1 MRLFELIYK
10 FIVEIL
16 LVSIFIFFLL
26 IFFQYRGGDFGIFE
40 LANWRYVHLSDA
52 SENIKNAFFLAKGG
66 KLNEYAT
73 SNHMPGLYLY
83 LSLFFSVLPKTLL
96 LNSLGNG
103 IFIIVLSSFITIFTI
118 VGLSFFS
125 ISLMLRD
132 NQVSLFFKVCFC
144 LILLHLLM
152 SFDYFRVLSETYL
165 PFFQLTYLSLFSYY
179 LGNRKERFG
188 YLVSAHYVI
197 GLSIFFGL
205 TNLFTDFIFF
215 SFFFC
220 FLVRDFR
227 KIRIKHFVPAILL
240 LIFILIKSGKLDF
253 HYWIIETNKAQG
265 LGSGLEMFKTVLGNA
280 FFWPK
285 NWYELNAFGPIYDH
299 RVLVIILGFVA
310 IMLNRKNPPL
320 VLLLSLAIFV
330 LPLDSWRIPEQGNIW
345 ISQSYK
351 TDVNMGICFFYL
363 LVIADKGKGLFVRIL
378 PIGLPKFNIKIE
390 KVFFKFGFLVISILC
405 VFQILSYL
413 TNFIEF
419 EKFVVLDHSTLLIE
433 KNICK
438 QKFNKQNTNC
448 SCLSLMYW
456 DQEFFLFND
465 AKPCPNQ
472 FSSYSPHLN
481 SDDHYY
487 NTVKSS
493 FLDHNGAFLLKHS
506 DLYSDKSIVS
516 PRLIEVFRSG
526 QCEEVSKDR
535 LFLCRKIK

>member
-1 MRLFELIYK
+1 
-10 FIVEIL
+10 
-16 LVSIFIFFLL
+16 
-26 IFFQYRGGDFGIFE
+26 
-40 LANWRYVHLSDA
+40 
-52 SENIKNAFFLAKGG
+52 
-66 KLNEYAT
+66 
-73 SNHMPGLYLY
+73 
-83 LSLFFSVLPKTLL
+83 
-96 LNSLGNG
+96 
-103 IFIIVLSSFITIFTI
+103 
-118 VGLSFFS
+118 
-125 ISLMLRD
+125 
-132 NQVSLFFKVCFC
+132 
-144 LILLHLLM
+144 M

-165 PFFQLTYLSLFSYY
+165 PFLQLTYLGLFGYY

-188 YLVSAHYVI
+188 YLVAAHYVI

-215 SFFFC
+215 TFFFC
-220 FLVRDFR
+220 FLVKDFR
-227 KIRIKHFVPAILL
+227 KIRFKQLVPAILL
-240 LIFILIKSGKLDF
+240 LIYIVIKSGNLDF
-253 HYWIIETNKAQG
+253 QYWIIETNKAQG
-265 LGSGLEMFKTVLGNA
+265 LGSGFEMIKTILGNA

-299 RVLVIILGFVA
+299 RVLVAILGFVT
-310 IMLNRKNPPL
+310 IILTRKNL
-320 VLLLSLAIFV
+320 QWVLFLSLGILV

-363 LVIADKGKGLFVRIL
+363 LVITDKCKGLFDRIFSV
-378 PIGLPKFNIKIE
+378 GLPKVNIKIE
-390 KVFFKFGFLVISILC
+390 KVVFKFGFLVIFILC
-405 VFQILSYL
+405 FFQVLSYL
-413 TNFIEF
+413 INFVEF
-419 EKFVVLDHSTLLIE
+419 EKSVVLDHSTWISD

-438 QKFNKQNTNC
+438 QKFNKRNTNC

-465 AKPCPNQ
+465 VKSCPNQ

-493 FLDHNGAFLLKHS
+493 FLNHNATFLLKHS
-506 DLYSDKSIVS
+506 DLFSDKSIVS

-526 QCEEVSKDR
+526 HCEEVSKDQ